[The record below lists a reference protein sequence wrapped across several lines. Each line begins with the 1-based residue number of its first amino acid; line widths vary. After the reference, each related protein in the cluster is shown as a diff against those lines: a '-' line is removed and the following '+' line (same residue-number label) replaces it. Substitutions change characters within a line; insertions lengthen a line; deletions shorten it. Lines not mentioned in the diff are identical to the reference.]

1 MKKLTLS
8 IAIALIALCNIS
20 TAQEVRLDSLWAKLG
35 GVFAMK
41 FSPDSKRLIIGENGS
56 EGQIRVFD
64 AQTGIAIDSIAHSDF
79 VDFEFTPDG
88 QQMMTIDH
96 TTIKFYNSATYKLER
111 TIPYD
116 QGGLITFSSNASIV
130 SLSGNTSITIFDI
143 EKGEVL
149 AKILRP
155 DKYNISPNQTEPYF
169 NGKVCFSADG
179 KYIIGKYANIL
190 VQWDW
195 RTTPDKP
202 EQLIPNL
209 PNRAI
214 IGFSPDKTMFVQQS
228 NYLWSIADKK
238 QIQVDGIGDYDSQT
252 AYGFA
257 STIGGS
263 CMTVTAKE
271 DHTPKFVNIPAKRT
285 LSTSPIKY
293 FTLLMAISPDSSYFV
308 RQVGSDALLVERLSW
323 GSSHVPDEHSSVNE
337 PTLSIHPHPAQS
349 GFEVTVTNGQA
360 LQFGKLI
367 LTDMKGVVL
376 QTIYSGNLSSGIHS
390 FAIESSGLSSGYY
403 TVLLK
408 YGNKQVSVPFI
419 IKH

>member
-195 RTTPDKP
+195 RNTPDKP

-214 IGFSPDKTMFVQQS
+214 IGFSPDKTMFVQQA
-228 NYLWSIADKK
+228 NELWSI
-238 QIQVDGIGDYDSQT
+238 
-252 AYGFA
+252 
-257 STIGGS
+257 
-263 CMTVTAKE
+263 
-271 DHTPKFVNIPAKRT
+271 
-285 LSTSPIKY
+285 PIKKRLSIPTSNQNEEKVVDAEFTKSGKY
-293 FTLLMAISPDSSYFV
+293 LIWGTNFTLYIIDIAKAEVKTQAGYAWGHLAVSPDSSYVF
-308 RQVGSDALLVERLSW
+308 RGR
-323 GSSHVPDEHSSVNE
+323 GNG
-337 PTLSIHPHPAQS
+337 LSIMSRITWNTVGMDEDGMEKNQDISIKVKPLPGNQVIS
-349 GFEVTVTNGQA
+349 FECRAGME
-360 LQFGKLI
+360 I
-367 LTDMKGVVL
+367 PSSDI
-376 QTIYSGNLSSGIHS
+376 TIYNSIGTVVQKVHTGALSSGITVFTMNTGN
-390 FAIESSGLSSGYY
+390 FASGNYFIR
-403 TVLLK
+403 LK
-408 YGNKQVSVPFI
+408 YKNSEVSQHFI
-419 IKH
+419 ITK